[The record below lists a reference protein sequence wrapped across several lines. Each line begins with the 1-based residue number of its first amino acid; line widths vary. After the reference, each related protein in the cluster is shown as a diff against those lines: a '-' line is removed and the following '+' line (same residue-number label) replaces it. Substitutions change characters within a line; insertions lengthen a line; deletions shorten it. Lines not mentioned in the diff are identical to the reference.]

1 MSTIKGIDLIRRWV
15 IQTRLKE
22 QTKQGGV
29 MITLPKKE
37 FVDLNTSITA
47 DRLLRSG
54 IDIDQLTT
62 VGQVDNLINQINI
75 NSMRRSVVSQDDPRF
90 KGIMEQLMGKKD
102 NVVDMRGKKIPPGSK
117 IMGGEA
123 VDDIP
128 PPGSRGGAD
137 DIAEPVQSA
146 EELLKI

>member
-1 MSTIKGIDLIRRWV
+1 MSTLRGIDVIRRWV

-75 NSMRRSVVSQDDPRF
+75 NTMRRSVVSQDDPRF
-90 KGIMEQLMGKKD
+90 KGIMEQLMG
-102 NVVDMRGKKIPPGSK
+102 NTNSSQ
-117 IMGGEA
+117 E
-123 VDDIP
+123 
-128 PPGSRGGAD
+128 
-137 DIAEPVQSA
+137 IAFMP
-146 EELLKI
+146 

>member
-1 MSTIKGIDLIRRWV
+1 MSTLRGIDVIRRWV

-75 NSMRRSVVSQDDPRF
+75 NRF
-90 KGIMEQLMGKKD
+90 KRLDK
-102 NVVDMRGKKIPPGSK
+102 
-117 IMGGEA
+117 
-123 VDDIP
+123 DDIKWAK
-128 PPGSRGGAD
+128 SVIENVSE
-137 DIAEPVQSA
+137 IAS
-146 EELLKI
+146 ELMDRLG

>member
-1 MSTIKGIDLIRRWV
+1 MSTIKGIDIIRRWV

-62 VGQVDNLINQINI
+62 CLLYT
-75 NSMRRSVVSQDDPRF
+75 SPSPRD
-90 KGIMEQLMGKKD
+90 L
-102 NVVDMRGKKIPPGSK
+102 ST
-117 IMGGEA
+117 
-123 VDDIP
+123 
-128 PPGSRGGAD
+128 SRM
-137 DIAEPVQSA
+137 PSSA
-146 EELLKI
+146 

>member
-1 MSTIKGIDLIRRWV
+1 MSTIKGIDIIRRWV

-90 KGIMEQLMGKKD
+90 QGIMEQLMGNDIAPVKSFR
-102 NVVDMRGKKIPPGSK
+102 NVLLFIPSFKPIRAIPPF
-117 IMGGEA
+117 
-123 VDDIP
+123 
-128 PPGSRGGAD
+128 
-137 DIAEPVQSA
+137 
-146 EELLKI
+146 